1 MSLVNVGWTGRLLT
15 SRRRSVRWLLLALPA
30 EILLAFVILI
40 SPLHRFFLPLGFL
53 GADFRIGGISLAGGN
68 SVLDRR

>member
-1 MSLVNVGWTGRLLT
+1 MR
-15 SRRRSVRWLLLALPA
+15 PA

-40 SPLHRFFLPLGFL
+40 LPLHRFFLPLGFL
-53 GADFRIGGISLAGGN
+53 GADFQIGGISLAGGN